1 MINSFNRLM
10 KLKNIAV
17 IFIKGVFGDA
27 GDKQLEIGN
36 LAQAKKYISNFPE
49 LNVLARIESFY
60 FEPEKD
66 QTAAQSWHSL
76 SKEIYSIWSKFD
88 GFVVFYPLETILF
101 AAPAV
106 SFQLQPLS
114 KPVVFTGSPFSLG
127 GAKQTKQ
134 FDEWANFISR
144 ANLMNSVQTAVLNIA
159 ETVIV
164 FGNRLIRASR
174 ARRAKSDSLNFFE
187 TDHQGL
193 VGQIDF
199 SVHLN
204 ALAKQRG
211 NSRPKKP
218 MPLEEQIAVI
228 DLYPGFDQAILPIIV
243 KNKKAV
249 LVNVHDI
256 THLPDLLK
264 NISSVSQNIIVLY
277 AQDSKSL
284 PIDHK
289 NAAYAK
295 TFNFETAL
303 VKLMWVLGRKNPTI
317 EKVRKIFDSDIAGE
331 KMQ

>member
-1 MINSFNRLM
+1 M
-10 KLKNIAV
+10 KLKNVAL
-17 IFIKGVFGDA
+17 IFVKGAFGDV
-27 GDKQLEIGN
+27 GNKQLEIGN

-66 QTAAQSWHSL
+66 QTAAQSWHNL

-164 FGNRLIRASR
+164 FGNRLIRAAR

-204 ALAKQRG
+204 SLAKPRG

-218 MPLEEQIAVI
+218 MPFEERIAVI
-228 DLYPGFDQAILPIIV
+228 DLYPGFDQAILSIIAR
-243 KNKKAV
+243 NKKAV
-249 LVNVHDI
+249 LVNAHDF

-264 NISSVSQNIIVLY
+264 NISSIGQKIILLY
-277 AQDSKSL
+277 APDGKSL
-284 PIDHK
+284 PMDHK
-289 NAAYAK
+289 NSTYAK

-303 VKLMWVLGRKNPTI
+303 VKLMWALSRKNPTI
-317 EKVRKIFDSDIAGE
+317 EKVRKIFDSDIAEE
-331 KMQ
+331 KLK

>member
-1 MINSFNRLM
+1 MSKFM
-10 KLKNIAV
+10 KLKNVAL
-17 IFIKGVFGDA
+17 IFVKGVLGDV
-27 GDKQLEIGN
+27 GNKQLEIGN

-49 LNVLARIESFY
+49 LNVLARIEPFY

-66 QTAAQSWHSL
+66 QTAAQSWHGL
-76 SKEIYSIWSKFD
+76 SQEIYSQWNKFD
-88 GFVVFYPLETILF
+88 GFVVFHPLETILF
-101 AAPAV
+101 AAPAM
-106 SFQLQPLS
+106 SFQIQPLS

-127 GAKQTKQ
+127 GIKQTKQ

-174 ARRAKSDSLNFFE
+174 ARRVKSDSLNFFE

-204 ALAKQRG
+204 ALAKPRG

-218 MPLEEQIAVI
+218 IPFEERIAVI
-228 DLYPGFDQAILPIIV
+228 DLYPGFDQAILPIIAR
-243 KNKKAV
+243 NKKAV
-249 LVNVHDI
+249 LVNAHDI

-264 NISSVSQNIIVLY
+264 NISSIGQKIILLY
-277 AQDSKSL
+277 APDGKSL

-289 NAAYAK
+289 NSAYAK

-303 VKLMWVLGRKNPTI
+303 VKLMWALGRKNPTI